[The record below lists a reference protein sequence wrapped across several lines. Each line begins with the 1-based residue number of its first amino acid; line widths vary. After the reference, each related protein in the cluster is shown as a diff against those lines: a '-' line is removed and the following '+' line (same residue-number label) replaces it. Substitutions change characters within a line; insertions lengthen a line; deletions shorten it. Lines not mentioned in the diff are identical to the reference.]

1 MDLLDFIRDCD
12 WGFVALLLQGASD
25 GECNGSGGG
34 RQVEYRL
41 HVDIGLFL
49 LARYVHGEVLDWLCT
64 DCDRDNC
71 NGVVIEN
78 SVRNFPYAIF
88 DVD

>member
-1 MDLLDFIRDCD
+1 M
-12 WGFVALLLQGASD
+12 ALLLQGASD

-64 DCDRDNC
+64 DCDRDNYY
-71 NGVVIEN
+71 GVVGIQN
-78 SVRNFPYAIF
+78 AYGIF
-88 DVD
+88 RTLFLMLIKQAPIQV

>member
-1 MDLLDFIRDCD
+1 MDFLDFIRDCD
-12 WGFVALLLQGASD
+12 GGFVALLLQGASD

-49 LARYVHGEVLDWLCT
+49 LARYVHGEVTHWVCT
-64 DCDRDNC
+64 DCDRDNY
-71 NGVVIEN
+71 NGLVN
-78 SVRNFPYAIF
+78 RK
-88 DVD
+88 